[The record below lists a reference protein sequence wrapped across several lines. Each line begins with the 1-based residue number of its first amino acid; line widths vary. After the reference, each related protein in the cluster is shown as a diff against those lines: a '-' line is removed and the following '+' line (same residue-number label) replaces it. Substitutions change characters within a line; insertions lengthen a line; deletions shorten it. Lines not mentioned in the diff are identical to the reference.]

1 MIDVSKGERT
11 KFEIMAAAF
20 ALFTEQG
27 YHGTSMRQIAERA
40 DIALGGIY
48 NHFSG
53 KEELFEQVVLTYH
66 PIHEVL
72 PVLEVMEDETLE
84 QLLRRAA
91 HLMVDRL
98 LTEDNYLN
106 LLFIEI
112 VEFEMRHLPHL
123 VELILPRVMLFA
135 QKLYETRSDMR
146 PLSVTAIVRMFLG
159 TVFTY
164 FITETFI
171 LPHAKIPFG
180 GEDDLDQMLDIYF
193 RGVLTNAARE
203 TTVGRLQ

>member
-1 MIDVSKGERT
+1 MEVSKGERT
-11 KFEIMAAAF
+11 KTEILEAAF

-40 DIALGGIY
+40 GIALGGIY

-53 KEELFEQVVLTYH
+53 KEEVFEQVVLNYH

-72 PVLEVMEDETLE
+72 PEIEAIEDETIE

-91 HLMVDRL
+91 HLMIDRL
-98 LTEDNYLN
+98 RAEESYIN

-123 VELILPRVMLFA
+123 VELMLPRIMIFA
-135 QKLYETRSDMR
+135 QKLIQARTDLR
-146 PLSVTAIVRMFLG
+146 PLPVGVIVRMFLG

-164 FITETFI
+164 FFSENFI
-171 LPHAKIPFG
+171 VPYGKMFFNE
-180 GEDDLDQMLDIYF
+180 EDGLDGMLDVYF
-193 RGVLTNAARE
+193 YGILTDATRKE
-203 TTVGRLQ
+203 TLRRS

>member
-1 MIDVSKGERT
+1 MTDLTKGERT
-11 KFEIMAAAF
+11 KNDILAAAF
-20 ALFTEQG
+20 ALITEQG

-40 DIALGGIY
+40 GIALGGIY

-53 KEELFEQVVLTYH
+53 KEEVFEQVVLNYH

-72 PVLEVMEDETLE
+72 PEIEVMEEETAE
-84 QLLRRAA
+84 QLLRRVA

-98 LTEDNYLN
+98 LSENNYIN

-123 VELILPRVMLFA
+123 VELIMPRVMTFA
-135 QKLYETRSDMR
+135 QKLYQTRGDFGLL
-146 PLSVTAIVRMFLG
+146 PVTVIVRLFLG

-171 LPHAKIPFG
+171 VPNTQIPLG
-180 GEDDLDQMLDIYF
+180 GSNALDEMLDALFHGI
-193 RGVLTNAARE
+193 LSDAA
-203 TTVGRLQ
+203 VDRLED